1 MSTNPSTTQGQQY
14 AATYQAGEDSNR
26 LAETAKSFGLAN
38 ARTPLRPV
46 REALEDP
53 PFESS
58 LGMSDDGDTGNQ
70 PHHHHHGYYEYYRR
84 RRESMIKFGS
94 MVRNNVGLLFTDSTL
109 EAARMHS
116 VGTLAKE
123 ERVSR
128 DGTLHLLSVSKRKK
142 GIGAPPPTY
151 GDLMDLFHPSTQPLE
166 PMEVEVRE
174 TDDVEYEEVVV
185 ESVEG
190 GTITAAVFG
199 IVKGMVGPAVLY
211 LPRGFAISGWAV
223 ALPATAF
230 ATLTYLYC
238 STRLLQAW
246 KVESEKN
253 RRMAEKM
260 GEIQKLLE
268 DVNGISNGGGHMKKD
283 DPEEQHHQNGYK
295 YGSIEEQGRDDHTT
309 AHGIPEPTLLT
320 YPELA
325 RRAFGSYSTLIS
337 GGIAAMQFGVCL
349 TYLIFVPQNLTESVR
364 GLGIEIPKQAFLIA
378 MLALEIPLCW
388 IKDIRKL
395 APFNI
400 VATLLIAFGL
410 ASVLYI
416 ALFDDD
422 GSGSDV
428 TGMLVGGGDGGNSA
442 YNATTAEQEDSETL
456 IDQIARLP
464 AINDTWFLFV
474 GTSFFCFEG
483 SITLLVPL
491 QEAVYT
497 RSDRERFPRVNNQV
511 ISSVV
516 LFYMFFAII
525 CWASFG
531 DSVQTALT
539 ASLPEGL
546 LSNLVQVAYSIAVIF
561 TFPLQAFPALEV
573 VTNKRNG
580 NGKKKSTHT
589 QSESS
594 ALYRRNVTASI
605 IICFLGIVAILAI
618 DYLGNVVSLLGSLV
632 GIPIALIYPPLIH
645 NKLVKDSSRLTRV
658 MNYCLSCVGF
668 VAAMIASYT
677 TITSWN
683 EGAE

>member
-1 MSTNPSTTQGQQY
+1 MATNTNTESNISTTENSNKGLY
-14 AATYQAGEDSNR
+14 TATYQPGEDPNR
-26 LAETAKSFGLAN
+26 LAESAKSFGLAN

-46 REALEDP
+46 REAPEFSFHSDGNGHGHEDDLS
-53 PFESS
+53 SS
-58 LGMSDDGDTGNQ
+58 LQ
-70 PHHHHHGYYEYYRR
+70 YRYVSQ
-84 RRESMIKFGS
+84 SMVKFGS
-94 MVRNNVGLLFTDSTL
+94 MVWKNAGILFSDSTL

-128 DGTLHLLSVSKRKK
+128 DGTLHLLSVSRRKK
-142 GIGAPPPTY
+142 GAIQPPSY
-151 GDLMDLFHPSTQPLE
+151 GDLMDLFHKPVLGRE

-174 TDDVEYEEVVV
+174 TEDVEYEEVVV

-211 LPRGFAISGWAV
+211 LPRGFAISGWSV
-223 ALPATAF
+223 AIPAMMV
-230 ATLTYLYC
+230 ATLSYLYC

-246 KVESEKN
+246 KVESEKT
-253 RRMAEKM
+253 RKMAEKM
-260 GEIQKLLE
+260 GEIRKLLD
-268 DVNGISNGGGHMKKD
+268 DVNNAVPGTGSSNYGSMSIDEEQRDDSNG
-283 DPEEQHHQNGYK
+283 NGNVP
-295 YGSIEEQGRDDHTT
+295 
-309 AHGIPEPTLLT
+309 APTLLT

-325 RRAFGSYSTLIS
+325 RRAFGTYSTLIS

-349 TYLIFVPQNLTESVR
+349 TYLIFVPQNLSQSFR
-364 GLGIEIPKQAFLIA
+364 SLGYYVPKQAFLIA

-388 IKDIRKL
+388 IRDIRRL

-416 ALFDDD
+416 ALFDGKGGED
-422 GSGSDV
+422 GLIGGSYY
-428 TGMLVGGGDGGNSA
+428 LN
-442 YNATTAEQEDSETL
+442 TTATATGENEGPVQLGLAEEV
-456 IDQIARLP
+456 ARLP
-464 AINDTWFLFV
+464 SIKDTWLLFV

-491 QEAVYT
+491 QEAVYS
-497 RSDRERFPRVNNQV
+497 RADRERFPRVNNQV

-516 LFYMFFAII
+516 LFYMFFAIV

-531 DSVQTALT
+531 DKVQTALT
-539 ASLPEGL
+539 ASLPQGL
-546 LSNLVQVAYSIAVIF
+546 LSTFVQVAYSIAVVF

-573 VTNKRNG
+573 VMRKKGGKDKVTVTSDKSESATLYKRNF
-580 NGKKKSTHT
+580 TT
-589 QSESS
+589 
-594 ALYRRNVTASI
+594 SI
-605 IICFLGIVAILAI
+605 IICLLGVVAILAI

-645 NKLVKDSSRLTRV
+645 NKLVKDSSTMTR
-658 MNYCLSCVGF
+658 MLNYCLSVIGLF
-668 VAAMIASYT
+668 AALVASYT
-677 TITSWN
+677 TIISWDDT
-683 EGAE
+683 AE